1 MFQNGSFYF
10 FGNFCGTKFKLFLGN
25 ARLILENGF
34 NLKFVLGS
42 VLGNG
47 LEPPL
52 RSEKNVLS
60 NWKWHF
66 SLFYKILIDE
76 VKVFFLE
83 SEAKPL
89 FKFKS
94 LSLKHSV

>member
-66 SLFYKILIDE
+66 SLFYKFLIDE
-76 VKVFFLE
+76 V
-83 SEAKPL
+83 EATSWEGEANSFNL
-89 FKFKS
+89 FKSKIR
-94 LSLKHSV
+94 LNK